1 LLNNSCFGE
10 SRNFNDENKKNF
22 RELLSG
28 QDWTAVTE
36 QCNNGDVN
44 RAYTTFIT
52 QYKSVYDKSFP
63 VSSRKIRSKQTIK
76 NPWMTRGLL
85 KSSKKKE
92 QLYLKFIKN
101 PSEFNRNKFV
111 TYRNKFKTVRI
122 KAEKYFY
129 ATEFDKYKGD
139 LKKTWSLIRSI
150 TNMGPRD
157 TTIESLNVNGAKIE
171 DAEIIA
177 NKLNNYFVNIAQDL
191 DDKIPDSLDS
201 FMKYMKPS
209 PLRSFGLIS
218 TSSSEVLNLSQSIR
232 TTHSKGMDDI
242 DPCIAGPNIDCI
254 AQPLAELINC
264 SFTTG
269 IFPQPLK
276 IAKVIPIFK
285 KGERDNLTN
294 YRPNSILPYF
304 SKIFEKS
311 MYSRLYEFVKTSDIL
326 FPSQHGFQS
335 GHSPYMSLLSMQ
347 DRISNAIDN
356 NEFSLGIFF
365 DLAKAFDTVNH
376 KILLHKLE
384 TYGIR
389 GLQLNW
395 FASYLDGR
403 QQCVENNGKRSTLKR
418 ILYGVPQGSNLGP
431 LLFLLYINDLPN
443 VSNRLFFILFADD
456 TNVFYSHSW
465 IHTLFQIV
473 NMELELVADWFKA
486 NRLSLNLE
494 KTNYIVFKS
503 HRKKSQWENSNYKL
517 MASFSLL

>member
-1 LLNNSCFGE
+1 
-10 SRNFNDENKKNF
+10 
-22 RELLSG
+22 
-28 QDWTAVTE
+28 
-36 QCNNGDVN
+36 
-44 RAYTTFIT
+44 
-52 QYKSVYDKSFP
+52 
-63 VSSRKIRSKQTIK
+63 
-76 NPWMTRGLL
+76 
-85 KSSKKKE
+85 
-92 QLYLKFIKN
+92 
-101 PSEFNRNKFV
+101 
-111 TYRNKFKTVRI
+111 
-122 KAEKYFY
+122 
-129 ATEFDKYKGD
+129 
-139 LKKTWSLIRSI
+139 
-150 TNMGPRD
+150 
-157 TTIESLNVNGAKIE
+157 
-171 DAEIIA
+171 
-177 NKLNNYFVNIAQDL
+177 
-191 DDKIPDSLDS
+191 
-201 FMKYMKPS
+201 
-209 PLRSFGLIS
+209 
-218 TSSSEVLNLSQSIR
+218 
-232 TTHSKGMDDI
+232 
-242 DPCIAGPNIDCI
+242 
-254 AQPLAELINC
+254 LAELINC

-276 IAKVIPIFK
+276 FAKVIPIFK

-294 YRPNSILPYF
+294 YRPISILPYF

-456 TNVFYSHSW
+456 TNVFYSHSC